1 VVFQL
6 AVCESP
12 VGPLTVAAR
21 DGRLVMV
28 RFGAE
33 REAAGLVLRRHHPAA
48 SIAEQADPAGAV
60 SALEAYFGGDLG
72 ALDGLPVD
80 FLGTP
85 FQQRVWSELRKI
97 SAGRTASYLDIA
109 RAIGSAASPRAVG
122 AANGANPVA
131 IVVPCHRIIGT
142 SGALVGY
149 GGGLE
154 RKRWLLQHEGILL
167 KM

>member
-1 VVFQL
+1 MFQL
-6 AVCESP
+6 AVRESP

-21 DGRLVMV
+21 DGRVVLV
-28 RFGAE
+28 RFGGE
-33 REAAGLVLRRHHPAA
+33 QEAARSVLRRHDAAA
-48 SIAEQADPAGAV
+48 SFVEHPDPGGAV
-60 SALEAYFGGDLG
+60 SALDAYFGGDLA

-85 FQQRVWSELRKI
+85 FQQRVWSELRKVA
-97 SAGRTASYLDIA
+97 AGRTASYRDIA
-109 RAIGSAASPRAVG
+109 RAIGSASSTRAVG

-142 SGALVGY
+142 SGSLVGY

>member
-1 VVFQL
+1 VFQL

-12 VGPLTVAAR
+12 VGRLTVAGR
-21 DGRLVMV
+21 GERLVLV
-28 RFGAE
+28 QFGDE
-33 REAAGLVLRRHHPAA
+33 RDAASALLRRHDPAA
-48 SIAEQADPAGAV
+48 SIVEHADPAGAV
-60 SALEAYFGGDLG
+60 AALGAYFAGDLG
-72 ALDGLPVD
+72 ALDRLRVD
-80 FLGTP
+80 LLGTA
-85 FQQRVWSELRKI
+85 FQQRVWSELRKVA
-97 SAGRTASYLDIA
+97 AGRTASYLDIA
-109 RAIGSAASPRAVG
+109 KAIGSAASTRAVG

-142 SGALVGY
+142 SGSLVGY